1 MLLEKVRIFETMS
14 LICYFVICKKN
25 SSGTKSGSLILDK
38 FTKFCI
44 QEKRS
49 KQQVQTLAQITRITY
64 SAGDRNWSRDMSR
77 QNCNS
82 QFWDPMTF

>member
-49 KQQVQTLAQITRITY
+49 KQQVQTLAQITRITHTQQEIVI
-64 SAGDRNWSRDMSR
+64 GVVICLDKTVIRNSGI
-77 QNCNS
+77 
-82 QFWDPMTF
+82 P

>member
-1 MLLEKVRIFETMS
+1 MLLEKEGIFETMS

-44 QEKRS
+44 HEKRS
-49 KQQVQTLAQITRITY
+49 KQQVKTLAYTHTQQEIVI
-64 SAGDRNWSRDMSR
+64 GVVICLDKIVIRNSGI
-77 QNCNS
+77 
-82 QFWDPMTF
+82 P